1 MSSSSARFAS
11 TPSPVSAASA
21 PSIPLARRRLR
32 LGITGVGS
40 SVLLASALLLAV
52 WQTWLPL
59 DASWRWQAAGGNLAI
74 SVFVLTVAWYL
85 IHAVLLLPVEHA
97 GGRRAIRQVPSL
109 SSWMGSW
116 LRGVLVLALLSAT
129 SMAAVISAGVAGGT
143 RTAVLTTVGVSMLV
157 LTAQGL
163 LARWVNR
170 LPVRSLPAAL
180 NDEVKNA
187 GLDARDIRVV
197 EAADEAFVGGWIGA
211 WRPTLWIPAHWTG
224 SDMQTLRR
232 VQWVRRSVQLRS
244 GARMRGWW
252 AAVLWPAL
260 GLWLSVSLL
269 PFTWDDA
276 RLWLAVPAMSTLWS
290 FVAVLLLPT
299 MSRPAVYHADAEAA
313 RVVGAPDTA
322 QSIAQLD
329 QWQDDEPERTPLV
342 ESIFHPVP
350 SAGNRARR
358 LTDERSADN
367 RGGHQ
372 QTRLTLLTS
381 LVTGSVLGR
390 VVHCNIGRPSLW
402 VVYPGD

>member
-11 TPSPVSAASA
+11 A
-21 PSIPLARRRLR
+21 PSATSSHRPLPFARRRLR

-40 SVLLASALLLAV
+40 SVLLATALLLAV
-52 WQTWLPL
+52 WQAWLPL
-59 DASWRWQAAGGNLAI
+59 DASWRWQAAGGDVAS

-97 GGRRAIRQVPSL
+97 GGRRAIRQIPPL

-129 SMAAVISAGVAGGT
+129 SMAAVISAGIAGGT

-197 EAADEAFVGGWIGA
+197 EAADEAFVGGWLGSL
-211 WRPTLWIPAHWTG
+211 RPTLWIPARWTG

-232 VQWVRRSVQLRS
+232 VQWVRRGVQLRS
-244 GARMRGWW
+244 GARMRGWL

-269 PFTWDDA
+269 PFGWDDA
-276 RLWLAVPAMSTLWS
+276 RLWVSLPAMSTVWS

-313 RVVGAPDTA
+313 RVVGVEDTA
-322 QSIAQLD
+322 RVISQLD
-329 QWQDDEPERTPLV
+329 QWQDDEPERTALV

-350 SAGNRARR
+350 SAGNRVRR
-358 LTDERSADN
+358 LHDDATAEN

-372 QTRLTLLTS
+372 QTRLTLLSS

-390 VVHCNIGRPSLW
+390 VVHCNIGRPALW

>member
-11 TPSPVSAASA
+11 A
-21 PSIPLARRRLR
+21 PSATSSAHALPFARRRLR

-40 SVLLASALLLAV
+40 SVLLAGALLLAV
-52 WQTWLPL
+52 WQAWIPL
-59 DASWRWQAAGGNLAI
+59 DASWRMQPGLGGIAL
-74 SVFVLTVAWYL
+74 SVFALTMAVYL
-85 IHAVLLLPVEHA
+85 VHALLLLPVEYA
-97 GGRRAIRQVPSL
+97 GGRRAIRQVPPL
-109 SSWMGSW
+109 SIWMGSW
-116 LRGVLVLALLSAT
+116 LRGVLVLAPLSAT
-129 SMAAVISAGVAGGT
+129 SMAAVISAGIAGGT
-143 RTAVLTTVGVSMLV
+143 RAAVLTTVGVSMLV

-197 EAADEAFVGGWIGA
+197 EAADEAFVGGWLGSL
-211 WRPTLWIPAHWTG
+211 RPTLWIPARWTG

-232 VQWVRRSVQLRS
+232 VQWVRRGVQLRS

-269 PFTWDDA
+269 PFGWDDA
-276 RLWLAVPAMSTLWS
+276 RLWVSLPAMSTVWS

-313 RVVGAPDTA
+313 RVVGVEDTA
-322 QSIAQLD
+322 RVISQLD
-329 QWQDDEPERTPLV
+329 QWQDDEPERTALV

-350 SAGNRARR
+350 SAGNRVRR
-358 LTDERSADN
+358 LHDDATAEN

-372 QTRLTLLTS
+372 QTRLTLLSS

-390 VVHCNIGRPSLW
+390 VVHCNIGRPALW

>member
-11 TPSPVSAASA
+11 APSATPSAHALPF
-21 PSIPLARRRLR
+21 ARRRLR

-40 SVLLASALLLAV
+40 SVLLAAALLLAL
-52 WQTWLPL
+52 WQAWIPL
-59 DASWRWQAAGGNLAI
+59 DASWRIQPGLGGIAL
-74 SVFVLTVAWYL
+74 SVFALTMAVYL
-85 IHAVLLLPVEHA
+85 GHALLMLPVEHA

-109 SSWMGSW
+109 AEWFGAW
-116 LRGVLVLALLSAT
+116 LRGVLVLALL
-129 SMAAVISAGVAGGT
+129 AAAAMTALVTAGIVGGT
-143 RTAVLTTVGVSMLV
+143 RAAVLASAGLAAVM

-163 LARWVNR
+163 LARLVSR
-170 LPVRSLPAAL
+170 MTLRALPAAL
-180 NDEVKNA
+180 VGEVQDA
-187 GLDARDIRVV
+187 GFAAQDVRVV
-197 EAADEAFVGGWIGA
+197 DVDDEAFVGGWVGA
-211 WRPTLWIPAHWTG
+211 LRPRLWMPARWTG
-224 SDMQTLRR
+224 SGMQTLRR
-232 VQWVRRSVQLRS
+232 VQWIRRGVQMKS

-269 PFTWDDA
+269 PFAWDDA
-276 RLWLAVPAMSTLWS
+276 RLWLALPAMSTLWS

-299 MSRPAVYHADAEAA
+299 LSRPAVHHADAEAA
-313 RVVGAPDTA
+313 RVVGVENTA
-322 QSIAQLD
+322 HVISQLD

-350 SAGNRARR
+350 SVGNRARR
-358 LTDERSADN
+358 LHDDLTADN

-372 QTRLTLLTS
+372 QTRLTLFSS

-390 VVHCNIGRPSLW
+390 VVHCNIGRPALW